1 MTNKL
6 RVDLQTADG
15 KVVAFHTYTAADEPL
30 NIAELIPDGYLLA
43 GGQQLLMKLPANQEQ
58 VTCLL
63 RHRMVM
69 VTADEP
75 KHAGEIMAGTIAKT
89 YPTGVD
95 ENDLKRTVKRFII
108 VKSVTGSVLRRF
120 ENRVTFT
127 REAQVDAVTGQVTYL
142 LWSAN
147 GKRLL
152 PGYMAQPHDGEIIEA
167 VPAVEVTP
175 DSKDLTVTIQYQK
188 VPVQIKITYRDAV
201 SDKVVA
207 VDRHP
212 QVKAETVKL
221 LAPKGYVLNTA
232 SDQLQLG
239 TAKEQAYEVLVHQA

>member
-1 MTNKL
+1 MTKKL

-15 KVVAFHTYTAADEPL
+15 KQVACHTYTEADEPL
-30 NIAELIPDGYLLA
+30 NIAAMIPDGYLLA
-43 GGQQLLMKLPANQEQ
+43 GGQQLLTKLPAKQEQ
-58 VTCLL
+58 VTYLL
-63 RHRMVM
+63 RHRMVT
-69 VTADEP
+69 VAANAP
-75 KHAGEIMAGTIAKT
+75 KHAGEIIVGTTAKT

-120 ENRVTFT
+120 ENRVTFI

-142 LWSAN
+142 PWSSN

-152 PGYMAQPHDGEIIEA
+152 PGYMAVPHDGETIEA

-175 DSKDLTVTIQYQK
+175 ASRDLVVTIQYRK

-201 SDKVVA
+201 SDQVVA
-207 VDRHP
+207 VDQHP
-212 QVKAETVKL
+212 QVQNGMAKL
-221 LAPKGYVLNTA
+221 VAPQGYALSTN
-232 SDQLQLG
+232 SDQLRIG
-239 TAKEQAYEVLVHQA
+239 TASEQAYEVLVHQA

>member
-1 MTNKL
+1 MTKKL

-15 KVVAFHTYTAADEPL
+15 KVVAFHTYTTVDEPL
-30 NIAELIPDGYLLA
+30 DIAAMIPDGYLLA
-43 GGQQLLMKLPANQEQ
+43 GGQHLLTKLSTKQEQ
-58 VTCLL
+58 VTYLL
-63 RHRMVM
+63 RHRMVT
-69 VTADEP
+69 VAADDP
-75 KHAGEIMAGTIAKT
+75 KHAGEIIVGTTAKT

-142 LWSAN
+142 PWSSN

-152 PGYMAQPHDGEIIEA
+152 PGYMAAPHDGETIEV

-175 DSKDLTVTIQYQK
+175 DSQDVAVTIQYQN
-188 VPVQIKITYRDAV
+188 VPMQIKITYRDAV
-201 SDKVVA
+201 SDQAVA

-212 QVKAETVKL
+212 QVQNGMVKL
-221 LAPKGYVLNTA
+221 FAPQGYVLNTA
-232 SDQLQLG
+232 SDQLKIG
-239 TAKEQAYEVLVHQA
+239 TAKEQAYEVLIHQV